1 MSKDNSTRMA
11 LRAATGPYH
20 ERVDRVFS
28 TARLDDR
35 QSYGQFLLAQAG
47 AHIAAEDALTRAGID
62 AIIADWP
69 ERQRKAALIADLSD
83 LGLEVP
89 DAADGPA
96 LELVGEAELLGALY
110 VLEGS
115 RLGGALLKRSVA
127 PDLPAR
133 FLGGGDSAAWRRLL
147 ALLDE
152 RIDTEA
158 KLLTSIK
165 AACEIF
171 MLFEASGQ
179 KYLRAV

>member
-1 MSKDNSTRMA
+1 MSKENSARMA

-83 LGLEVP
+83 LGLEAP
-89 DAADGPA
+89 DEADGPA
-96 LELVGEAELLGALY
+96 LEGEAELLGALY

-158 KLLTSIK
+158 KRLTSIK

>member
-11 LRAATGPYH
+11 LRAATAPYH
-20 ERVDRVFS
+20 ERVDRIFS

-47 AHIAAEDALTRAGID
+47 AHIAAEDALTRAGIG
-62 AIIADWP
+62 AIIEDWP
-69 ERQRKAALIADLSD
+69 QRQRKAALIADLAD
-83 LGLEVP
+83 MGLEAP
-89 DAADGPA
+89 DGADGPD
-96 LELVGEAELLGALY
+96 LKDEAELLGALY

-152 RIDTEA
+152 CIDTDA
-158 KLLTSIK
+158 KRLISIK

-179 KYLRAV
+179 KYLRAM